1 MLIFQRPWARQPP
14 TSKVTRALA
23 PAIQLALSGAGPD
36 LAKNSGGKVVTPFG
50 VGLNSSDD
58 NAFQF
63 PRTLG
68 IQNADTVTVQALVY
82 SPAAPVGSEP
92 TRVFGTRGTTAGD
105 GNRRGWEVGIDGGSS
120 VDGYIQVFDSS
131 GTRTSNAAVG
141 AISGADA
148 TAKLLWVTFQVVRV
162 PSTSTTL
169 DVWLRLQ
176 GSPETTANCALG
188 AFGDDTPLANF
199 PEVCGTFA
207 GYTPNA
213 SFSVLQLIVR
223 AGTISASERAQW
235 YLNPWRDF
243 APLPTRY
250 WAAAAGGDVT
260 TALTGVTGTGSLGTV
275 TPAISTALTG
285 TSATGSLGT
294 VTPGTSRALTSNTG
308 TGSVGTVTPGSSVAL
323 TATTGT
329 GSLGTVTP
337 SISVALTGVAGTGT
351 VGTVTADGDV
361 TAALTGV
368 TGTGSLGTVA
378 PASSVALTGTT
389 GTGSVGSVS
398 PATSAAL
405 TGVTGTGSVGTVEP
419 SITVALTGV
428 TGTGSVGTVSASGG
442 ASGGDYIVIGG
453 VYILIGG
460 DNVTLGEPDDGIVA
474 LTGVTG
480 TGSTGTVSPA
490 ITIELTGVTGTG
502 SVGTVTASVDGGT
515 TTIELTGV
523 SATGSVGT
531 LVPDG
536 ADPAPEE
543 EATPTRGIP
552 GPLKKG
558 RKRPIWV
565 GNRLM
570 ELVDGEAPEPIPA
583 KEAKKIKAP
592 RLEDIKA
599 IAAKIGQ
606 EKAIAEMYRRQEY
619 EAMLAAYEAMQEEDD
634 INSILALL

>member
-105 GNRRGWEVGIDGGSS
+105 GNRRGWEVGVDGGSS

-389 GTGSVGSVS
+389 GTGSVG
-398 PATSAAL
+398 
-405 TGVTGTGSVGTVEP
+405 
-419 SITVALTGV
+419 
-428 TGTGSVGTVSASGG
+428 TVSASGG